1 MGRNSSKF
9 ERLRAQIW
17 ARNLALV
24 AGITDPKK
32 LEKDIAARVGLQ
44 RDEESNQL
52 GRYFR
57 GANAVEV
64 KRQPG
69 CRGKWVQ
76 HGEAS
81 YPGTAAWFDTPV
93 WYLLDPRPL
102 YAREVLECARLLPGR
117 YRDLLLH
124 SDEPGFSAGLVL
136 QDLWA
141 ERIYELAA
149 RPSLWSLGALA
160 CALRRAEFAGQ
171 AAVFR
176 LAAVGIL
183 WTSERLIASAHET
196 VREPLIRF
204 RQLAAEYFET
214 QVVPLSVALYL
225 GISAKD
231 LARFS
236 DGVNEFLRRDAAEDA
251 ELWKLFN
258 D

>member
-1 MGRNSSKF
+1 MR
-9 ERLRAQIW
+9 ERFW
-17 ARNLALV
+17 S
-24 AGITDPKK
+24 
-32 LEKDIAARVGLQ
+32 ARVCFQEDTATCCFTQTNRDFLQ
-44 RDEESNQL
+44 DSYCRTCGRSEYTSSQL
-52 GRYFR
+52 GHR
-57 GANAVEV
+57 
-64 KRQPG
+64 
-69 CRGKWVQ
+69 
-76 HGEAS
+76 S
-81 YPGTAAWFDTPV
+81 
-93 WYLLDPRPL
+93 
-102 YAREVLECARLLPGR
+102 GR
-117 YRDLLLH
+117 C
-124 SDEPGFSAGLVL
+124 
-136 QDLWA
+136 
-141 ERIYELAA
+141 
-149 RPSLWSLGALA
+149 ALA